1 MWPHPDRDH
10 LPFGS
15 EPKRPRT
22 EEPQLE
28 ENEVVENQLPVQNV
42 QQPEESAEF
51 MESLVSTESEEA
63 KVDICEELDEVLV
76 TSVKTQ
82 IQVPSSNTDSV
93 DTAVQTLQKRI
104 DALTRKK
111 L

>member
-1 MWPHPDRDH
+1 MPYAVTIVATPRSIT
-10 LPFGS
+10 FGS

-28 ENEVVENQLPVQNV
+28 ENEVVENPLPVQNV

-51 MESLVSTESEEA
+51 IESPSNDVSTESEEA
-63 KVDICEELDEVLV
+63 KVDECEELDEVLV

-82 IQVPSSNTDSV
+82 FQAPSSNTDSV
-93 DTAVQTLQKRI
+93 DTAVQT
-104 DALTRKK
+104 
-111 L
+111 